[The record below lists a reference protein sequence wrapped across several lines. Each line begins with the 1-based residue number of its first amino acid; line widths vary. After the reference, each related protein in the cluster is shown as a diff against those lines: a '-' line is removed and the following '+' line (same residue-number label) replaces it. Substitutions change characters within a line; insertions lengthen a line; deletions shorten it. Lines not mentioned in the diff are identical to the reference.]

1 MMGSTAW
8 NPSWV
13 EQYTTPATMNA
24 FRMVETQ
31 HVAATMRLVDTADE
45 QDQLEQMLEV
55 SKPPLP
61 PFSHPCHYLLAA
73 PFRYFPQ
80 SGSRFRALGRSG
92 VWYGADTPFAA
103 CSEIAYW
110 RQRFLL
116 DSAGL
121 VRQGLSTDLSMY
133 EASVSGVAIDLLAP
147 PWCQAQSVW
156 QHPQDYTETQK
167 LGDLVRD
174 KGGIA
179 WIRYGLVRAPG
190 HVGAAVFNPQSLS
203 MLTPDGRYEQW
214 HCHVRSDHV
223 SLSNGSVRYD
233 FT

>member
-45 QDQLEQMLEV
+45 QDLLEQMLEV

-61 PFSHPCHYLLAA
+61 PLSHQCHYLLAA

-80 SGSRFRALGRSG
+80 TGSRFRALRRSG

-121 VRQGLSTDLSMY
+121 VRQSLSTDLSMY

-156 QHPQDYTETQK
+156 QNQKTTAKHRSWATWSETRAASPGYAMGWFAR
-167 LGDLVRD
+167 LGMWVL
-174 KGGIA
+174 
-179 WIRYGLVRAPG
+179 P
-190 HVGAAVFNPQSLS
+190 SL
-203 MLTPDGRYEQW
+203 TRKA
-214 HCHVRSDHV
+214 
-223 SLSNGSVRYD
+223 
-233 FT
+233 